1 MTASAHLSSEL
12 GFSMVTPT
20 TSIWVRLLFFGVP
33 HLAGE
38 VAVPV
43 QQLPHARGLEVA
55 VVFVKEPADLG

>member
-1 MTASAHLSSEL
+1 
-12 GFSMVTPT
+12 MVTPT
-20 TSIWVRLLFFGVP
+20 TSIWVHLLFFGVP